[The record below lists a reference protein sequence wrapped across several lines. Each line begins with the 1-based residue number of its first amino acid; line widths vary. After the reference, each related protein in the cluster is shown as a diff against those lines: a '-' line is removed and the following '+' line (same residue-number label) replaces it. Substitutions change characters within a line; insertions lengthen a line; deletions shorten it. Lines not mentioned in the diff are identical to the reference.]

1 MTDWKVKYR
10 AERVIRRAENAAIA
24 AERRRAAEVAAF
36 ERLTE
41 PRRRI
46 AEAVARGLAVPPDWL
61 APLLERLADS
71 TVPEDRVP
79 EVLATAFEFSEIYAN
94 TAHLVPGDEQVAL
107 ARAIHKAREIHGL
120 VDHAA
125 LFADVQR
132 ELEELER
139 PGRGTGHRDQ
149 RIRADLHFQTAEI
162 HRFLSDHPAAVA
174 ELERGLALDPDAT
187 SRWLELGDE
196 HRDHGSAADAEAA
209 YRTAMRTADRLG
221 DARALSFAF
230 DRIGDL
236 RATAG
241 DRDGALEGYRTAMAL
256 AEALARQYPRH
267 VALQQDLV
275 LRRVKLADA
284 EPEHAVEHYEA
295 ALAIAAAVRDRRRR
309 ASMVADLERRLA
321 AARSGS

>member
-1 MTDWKVKYR
+1 MTDRKIELR
-10 AERVIRRAENAAIA
+10 AERVIRRTENATIA

-41 PRRRI
+41 PWRRI
-46 AEAVARGLAVPPDWL
+46 AEVVARDLAVPPDWL

-79 EVLATAFEFSEIYAN
+79 DVLATAFEIFEVYAK
-94 TAHLVPGDEQVAL
+94 TVYLVPGDEEIAL
-107 ARAIHKAREIHGL
+107 ARAIHKAREIHDL

-125 LFADVQR
+125 LLADLDR
-132 ELEELER
+132 DLAEMDR
-139 PGRGTGHRDQ
+139 PGQGTGTRHERA
-149 RIRADLHFQTAEI
+149 RADLHFQKAAI
-162 HRFLSDHPAAVA
+162 HRALSDNRAAAA
-174 ELERGLALDPDAT
+174 ELERGLGLDPDAT
-187 SRWLELGDE
+187 SGWLELGDV
-196 HRDHGSAADAEAA
+196 HRDHGSATDAEAA
-209 YRTAMRTADRLG
+209 YRTAMKTADRLG
-221 DARALSFAF
+221 DARELSFAI

-295 ALAIAAAVRDRRRR
+295 ALGIAAAVRDRRRR